1 MLKGRNEYGWCD
13 CVHVLGRL
21 SGVLGGGKGAL
32 LG

>member
-13 CVHVLGRL
+13 CVHVLG
-21 SGVLGGGKGAL
+21 VLGGGKGAL